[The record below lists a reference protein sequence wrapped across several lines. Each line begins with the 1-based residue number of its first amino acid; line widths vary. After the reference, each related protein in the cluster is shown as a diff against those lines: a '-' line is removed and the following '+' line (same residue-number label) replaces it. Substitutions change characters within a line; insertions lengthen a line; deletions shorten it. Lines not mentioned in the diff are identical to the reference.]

1 MTHNKSHQP
10 LPKQWQGFGT
20 VSPAE
25 GGIAVVLEMKQ
36 EGMSHV
42 VVAEWQEIWQAQPGI
57 VLGAGDG
64 VPWDHAD
71 YDINRLPLQLIHSAS
86 HRRMHRCKVH
96 PHRADA
102 WNAA

>member
-42 VVAEWQEIWQAQPGI
+42 VVAEWQEIW
-57 VLGAGDG
+57 
-64 VPWDHAD
+64 
-71 YDINRLPLQLIHSAS
+71 
-86 HRRMHRCKVH
+86 
-96 PHRADA
+96 
-102 WNAA
+102 